1 MIFEADAALG
11 ICGVYRHVYAIPAY
25 AEHPD
30 ALQALLTQFDEA
42 GVLVVL
48 AVNAPV
54 SAPAGRLRATEDL
67 LAWAKAWGR
76 HVAERGNVT
85 LRTADDLSLLVI
97 DRASEGLRLTHGVGQ
112 ARAIAGKVCLAL
124 RESGKLHGHFMHCLD
139 ADSRPVSGACEQLEQ
154 MWNPGVAGAVR
165 SVIGDGGIGPAL
177 FDTMARAYLIQTQ
190 RTGSPW
196 AILPSGPGLSVE
208 LSHYAAVGGFR
219 VQPNSEDV
227 MMINDLG
234 CVGTLLRPS
243 GPGVVTSG
251 RTDQRV
257 PQKSHAGRMERMAI
271 GLQSGLP
278 PFGVNPDLFRHMR
291 SVHSIAQSYCRNP
304 TTSKIISGRL
314 REECRMQQDVRPDL
328 LEMTVVEAFG
338 SLDGRPLPSEPI
350 AAYRNLY
357 GGFTMREQTL
367 LCRKLGQTA
376 FPPVPVTKALETLGI
391 VCDDPTWQEPL
402 RHVLA
407 LEQAECTS
415 PTGSFAWA
423 G

>member
-1 MIFEADAALG
+1 MIYEADAALG

-25 AEHPD
+25 AEQPE
-30 ALQALLTQFDEA
+30 ALHALLTQIDEA

-48 AVNAPV
+48 VVNAPV
-54 SAPAGRLRATEDL
+54 SAPADRLRATEQL
-67 LAWAKAWGR
+67 LAWARSWGR
-76 HVAERGNVT
+76 PVAERGNVT
-85 LRTADDLSLLVI
+85 LRTANGLSLLVL
-97 DRASEGLRLTHGVGQ
+97 DRVSAGLRLTHGVGQ
-112 ARAIAGKVCLAL
+112 ARAIAGKVCQAL
-124 RESGKLHGHFMHCLD
+124 SESGKLLGHFMHCLD
-139 ADSRPVSGACEQLEQ
+139 ADSLPVSGACEQLEQ
-154 MWNPGVAGAVR
+154 MWAPGVAGAVR
-165 SVIGDGGIGPAL
+165 SVIGDGGAGSAL

-196 AILPSGPGLSVE
+196 AILPSGPGLSVD
-208 LSHYAAVGGFR
+208 LSHYGAIGGFR
-219 VQPNSEDV
+219 SQPNSEDAA
-227 MMINDLG
+227 MIHDLG
-234 CVGTLLRPS
+234 CVGTLLRP
-243 GPGVVTSG
+243 PGGRVVTSG

-257 PQKSHAGRMERMAI
+257 PLKSHAGRMERVAL
-271 GLQSGLP
+271 GLQTGLP
-278 PFGVNPDLFRHMR
+278 PTGINPDLFLHMR

-304 TTSKIISGRL
+304 TTSKNYSDRL

-328 LEMTVVEAFG
+328 LEMTIVEAFG
-338 SLDGRPLPSEPI
+338 ALDGRPLPSDPV

-376 FPPVPVTKALETLGI
+376 FPPVPVPKALETLGI

-402 RHVLA
+402 RQILA

-415 PTGSFAWA
+415 PTGSFTWA